1 MALSPETTSEDV
13 EQLIYVKTNIGGYF
27 FDAILRTEHTTSL
40 TITNHPVETVH
51 STKDEAMTAVSD
63 HCFVNPSVLVM
74 EVGMSDVSKSI
85 ISGQFSGG
93 WSRSVTAYKV
103 LLELQKIRIPI
114 QIVTRINVYKN
125 MLIEIISVPD
135 DIKTLHGLKATV
147 TLREIFIATVK
158 AVKVSA
164 RPQATDSTQK
174 GEVQAIPSNE
184 SFLYQQGF
192 GEGSN

>member
-40 TITNHPVETVH
+40 TITNHPVETG
-51 STKDEAMTAVSD
+51 AAVSD